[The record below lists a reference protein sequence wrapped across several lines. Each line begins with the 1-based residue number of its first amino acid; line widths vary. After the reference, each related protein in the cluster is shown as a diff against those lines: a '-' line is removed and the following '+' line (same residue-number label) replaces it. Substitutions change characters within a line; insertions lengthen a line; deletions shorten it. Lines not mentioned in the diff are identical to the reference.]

1 MNSCTFAG
9 RLGRTPE
16 LRSTQSGK
24 TVSSFSLAVRRPF
37 SKETDWFDFVVWGND
52 ATFLS
57 QYAKKG
63 DYVIARG
70 RLQKRS
76 YENPN
81 GTPMTAW
88 EIVCDS
94 VELAGSAS
102 KVATEEPAQEAD
114 QFAYMKPA
122 EASDDL
128 PF

>member
-16 LRSTQSGK
+16 LRSTQAGK
-24 TVSSFSLAVRRPF
+24 TVCSFSLAVRRPF
-37 SKETDWFDFVVWGND
+37 SKETDWFDFVAWGND
-52 ATFLS
+52 ATFLT

-76 YENPN
+76 YESKN
-81 GTPMTAW
+81 GTPMAAW
-88 EIVCDS
+88 EIVCDT

-102 KVATEEPAQEAD
+102 KAEPEATAQEED
-114 QFAYMKPA
+114 QFAYMKPT